1 MRIVAAFVVML
12 CCVASFSHAQLNEQQ
27 MMAKLKEY
35 NEKALGLCNK
45 ANKAEW
51 NVATDIGNQEKEEEL
66 VCIRV
71 IYSEIFSLYSLSG
84 AYVLMHNS
92 CSKFIR

>member
-12 CCVASFSHAQLNEQQ
+12 YCVASFCHAQLTEQE

-45 ANKAEW
+45 LNKAEW
-51 NVATDIGNQEKEEEL
+51 NVATDIENQEKEEEL
-66 VCIRV
+66 VSIRVIFV
-71 IYSEIFSLYSLSG
+71 IYSEIFL
-84 AYVLMHNS
+84 
-92 CSKFIR
+92 R